1 MPMQARFEDGANYR
15 WLNKPV
21 AESRLLVSM
30 ENLSNWRFGGAGEVS
45 LTEARAK
52 DGSRSLRMRSMPRTS
67 GGSDWDGL
75 SVTRTFPGEDWRP
88 YNRISI
94 WVYPDITGAPA
105 ISFSM
110 TLHNDGA
117 HKLPD

>member
-21 AESRLLVSM
+21 AESRLLDSM

-52 DGSRSLRMRSMPRTS
+52 DGSRSLRMRKERLPSLARASVRLTS
-67 GGSDWDGL
+67 
-75 SVTRTFPGEDWRP
+75 P
-88 YNRISI
+88 
-94 WVYPDITGAPA
+94 APPNLQFDR
-105 ISFSM
+105 FSM
-110 TLHNDGA
+110 LSNRRDSATGLFSQR
-117 HKLPD
+117 